1 MTKISAVVIA
11 KNEENMIAD
20 CLDSL
25 SFCDETVVVDNGSDD
40 RTVEIAK
47 KMGAK
52 AFTLETSDFSK
63 LRNFGLEKAKK
74 EWILY
79 VDADERV
86 SEGLKNE
93 ITHLINDSD
102 RFEKLNAYFL
112 KRQNFYL
119 GSSKKNEW
127 PYIEKVE
134 RLFKKKFIKGWRGEL
149 HESPVING
157 EVGEL

>member
-63 LRNFGLEKAKK
+63 LRSFGWKK
-74 EWILY
+74 
-79 VDADERV
+79 
-86 SEGLKNE
+86 
-93 ITHLINDSD
+93 
-102 RFEKLNAYFL
+102 
-112 KRQNFYL
+112 Q
-119 GSSKKNEW
+119 KKNGFCTLTLTSEFQ
-127 PYIEKVE
+127 
-134 RLFKKKFIKGWRGEL
+134 RD
-149 HESPVING
+149 
-157 EVGEL
+157 